1 MREEESMIQQLKEWL
16 RDGGF
21 AKVRKEL
28 EPLRSADIADC
39 MLEMEPKEVL
49 LVFSILPKELSAE
62 VFSHFSANEKKHL
75 VEAFTDEETLDLLL
89 HMQMDDRVDL
99 LEELPANLVNR
110 LLSLTEPSLRQE
122 INKYLGYDEESAGGV
137 MTSEFVA
144 IRKDLTIAEALD
156 AFRTSRYARVSSNE
170 LFVTDEC
177 WTLEGVVS
185 LKTLLL
191 SPAEAKVAE
200 VMDGHYVSTTT
211 SADQEAVAKLFMKYD
226 LRAMPVTDND
236 QRLVGVITVDDVMDV
251 VVQEQTE
258 DMQKMAAMTPS
269 ELPYLEQNIWSLS
282 KHRIGWLMILMVT
295 ATITGGI
302 ISSYEDV
309 LSQTVALA
317 IFIPMLMDT
326 GGNAGAQSSTLL
338 IRSIALGQVEFK
350 DFFKV
355 LWKELRVGLLCG
367 LVLALLNTIRIL
379 MISDAPLA
387 VAIVVN
393 ISIVATV
400 VFSKALGGILPILS
414 DRVGLDP
421 AMMTGPLITTVVD
434 TCALLIY
441 FALASLLL

>member
-1 MREEESMIQQLKEWL
+1 
-16 RDGGF
+16 
-21 AKVRKEL
+21 
-28 EPLRSADIADC
+28 
-39 MLEMEPKEVL
+39 
-49 LVFSILPKELSAE
+49 
-62 VFSHFSANEKKHL
+62 
-75 VEAFTDEETLDLLL
+75 
-89 HMQMDDRVDL
+89 
-99 LEELPANLVNR
+99 
-110 LLSLTEPSLRQE
+110 
-122 INKYLGYDEESAGGV
+122 

-144 IRKDLTIAEALD
+144 IRKDLTIAEALET
-156 AFRTSRYARVSSNE
+156 FRTSSYARVSSNE

-211 SADQEAVAKLFMKYD
+211 STDQEAVAKLFMKYD

-236 QRLVGVITVDDVMDV
+236 QRLVGVITVDVVMDV

-269 ELPYLEQNIWSLS
+269 ELPYLDQNIWHLS

-326 GGNAGAQSSTLL
+326 GGNAGAQSSTLF
-338 IRSIALGQVEFK
+338 IRSIALGQVEFR

>member
-1 MREEESMIQQLKEWL
+1 MIQQLKEWL

-49 LVFSILPKELSAE
+49 LVFSLLPKELSAE
-62 VFSHFSANEKKHL
+62 VFSHFSANEKKQL
-75 VEAFTDEETLDLLL
+75 VEDFTDEETLDLLL

-110 LLSLTEPSLRQE
+110 LLSLTEPLLRQE

-144 IRKDLTIAEALD
+144 IRKDLTIAEALET
-156 AFRTSRYARVSSNE
+156 FRTSRYARVSSNE

-211 SADQEAVAKLFMKYD
+211 STDQEAVAKLFMKYD

-236 QRLVGVITVDDVMDV
+236 
-251 VVQEQTE
+251 
-258 DMQKMAAMTPS
+258 
-269 ELPYLEQNIWSLS
+269 
-282 KHRIGWLMILMVT
+282 
-295 ATITGGI
+295 
-302 ISSYEDV
+302 
-309 LSQTVALA
+309 
-317 IFIPMLMDT
+317 
-326 GGNAGAQSSTLL
+326 
-338 IRSIALGQVEFK
+338 
-350 DFFKV
+350 
-355 LWKELRVGLLCG
+355 
-367 LVLALLNTIRIL
+367 
-379 MISDAPLA
+379 
-387 VAIVVN
+387 
-393 ISIVATV
+393 
-400 VFSKALGGILPILS
+400 
-414 DRVGLDP
+414 
-421 AMMTGPLITTVVD
+421 
-434 TCALLIY
+434 
-441 FALASLLL
+441 

>member
-1 MREEESMIQQLKEWL
+1 MIQQLKEWL
-16 RDGGF
+16 REGDF

-49 LVFSILPKELSAE
+49 LVFSLLPKELSAE
-62 VFSHFSANEKKHL
+62 VFSHFSASEKKHL

-122 INKYLGYDEESAGGV
+122 IKKYLGYDEESAGGV

-156 AFRTSRYARVSSNE
+156 TFRTSSYARVSSNE

-200 VMDGHYVSTTT
+200 VMDGHYLSTTT
-211 SADQEAVAKLFMKYD
+211 STDQEAVAKLFMKYD

-269 ELPYLEQNIWSLS
+269 ERPYLEQNIWSLS

-338 IRSIALGQVEFK
+338 IRSI
-350 DFFKV
+350 
-355 LWKELRVGLLCG
+355 
-367 LVLALLNTIRIL
+367 
-379 MISDAPLA
+379 P
-387 VAIVVN
+387 
-393 ISIVATV
+393 
-400 VFSKALGGILPILS
+400 
-414 DRVGLDP
+414 
-421 AMMTGPLITTVVD
+421 
-434 TCALLIY
+434 
-441 FALASLLL
+441 

>member
-1 MREEESMIQQLKEWL
+1 MIQQLKEWL

-49 LVFSILPKELSAE
+49 LVFSLLPKELSAE
-62 VFSHFSANEKKHL
+62 VFSHFSTNEKKQL

-110 LLSLTEPSLRQE
+110 LLSLTEPSLLQE

-144 IRKDLTIAEALD
+144 IRKDLTIAKALET
-156 AFRTSRYARVSSNE
+156 FRTSRYARVSSNE

-269 ELPYLEQNIWSLS
+269 ELPYLEQNIWHLS

-355 LWKELRVGLLCG
+355 LWKGLRVGLLCG